1 MRLRS
6 FDSSRSDL
14 ASPDERRSAP
24 IEVGGRRRNRAGR
37 SVIGAPLRRLED
49 PRLIQGQGQY
59 VDDINRPDTYYAVFV
74 RSPEAHARILGIDAD
89 EARTMPGVLGVYSG
103 TDLGLTDRMP
113 NLFPAPAVASS
124 KQGFA
129 LALDEVAYVG
139 EAVVVVVAESRRQ
152 AVDAAELVFVEYDP
166 LPVVVDHLTALD
178 DGTPMAHSDSHSN
191 LVATMHA
198 KYGDVDAAFGAAS
211 KVIDV
216 HVHQHRGACASM
228 EPRGVVAVVDD
239 AFGQLVVW
247 SSTQSPYPLRSHLV
261 EFLGLEGD
269 KVRVIAPDVGG
280 GFGPK
285 AALYAEEY
293 VVAALALKLGV
304 AVKWV
309 ETRREHFVSTLQQRD
324 QSQLYEV
331 AIDGDGRILGL
342 RGRIVHDN
350 GAYVPYGLVLP
361 ATGLQ
366 LTAGPYVV
374 PTMDVAL
381 EVVYTNKTP
390 TSPIRGAGRPYAT
403 FAIERVMDAIARE
416 TGLDRVEVRRRNFIP
431 ADAFPYERE
440 IKSRDGNPVTL
451 DSGDYELAL
460 NNALDAVAG
469 FSARRIQSEAEGKLR
484 GLGIA
489 SYTEDTGLG
498 PFEGARVEVLPSGD
512 VVVDTGAASQGQGH
526 ATVFAQLVAQELGV
540 DPSRIRIRSADTGHY
555 GYGIATVASRTAVT
569 AGSSVHLAAQ
579 EVASMARTLAA
590 EHLEASEDDLVFED
604 GKVKVVGQP
613 GAEVSLGFLAASMQ
627 GTGAKPLPG
636 GRQLPGLA
644 ADRAFQ
650 MHKPAFAFGTH
661 VAEVEV
667 DPETGF
673 VDVIHYVVA
682 HDCGVV
688 LNPMIVDGQIDGGIA
703 HGLGNALSERVSFTE
718 DGQPVATT
726 FMDYRIMSAVEMP
739 QITKLHTTTPA
750 PFNPLGVK
758 GVGEGGTIPAAAT
771 IASAVEDALA
781 PYGAVID
788 RYPITPEMVFGL
800 IEGART

>member
-1 MRLRS
+1 M
-6 FDSSRSDL
+6 
-14 ASPDERRSAP
+14 
-24 IEVGGRRRNRAGR
+24 
-37 SVIGAPLRRLED
+37 IGAPLRRLED
-49 PRLIQGQGQY
+49 PRLIQGQGRY
-59 VDDINRPDTYYAVFV
+59 VDDINRPDTHYVVFV
-74 RSPEAHARILGIDAD
+74 RSPEAHARIVGIEAD
-89 EARTMPGVLGVYSG
+89 EPRTMPGVLGVYSG

-113 NLFPAPAVASS
+113 NLYPAPALAGS

-139 EAVVVVVAESRRQ
+139 EAVVAVVAKTRRQ

-166 LPVVVDHLTALD
+166 LPVVVDHLSALAE
-178 DGTPMAHSDSHSN
+178 GTPMVHSDLDSN

-198 KYGDVDAAFGAAS
+198 KYGEVDGAFGSATR
-211 KVIDV
+211 VIDV

-228 EPRGVVAVVDD
+228 EPRGVMAVVDD
-239 AFGQLVVW
+239 VFGQLVVW
-247 SSTQSPYPLRSHLV
+247 SSTQSPYPLRTHLV

-324 QSQLYEV
+324 QSQLYQV
-331 AIDGDGRILGL
+331 AIDGDGRIQGL
-342 RGRIVHDN
+342 RGRIIHDN

-361 ATGLQ
+361 STGLQ
-366 LTAGPYVV
+366 LTPGPYVV
-374 PTMDVAL
+374 PTMDVTL

-390 TSPIRGAGRPYAT
+390 TCPIRGAGRPYAT

-416 TGLDRVEVRRRNFIP
+416 TGLDRAEVRRRNFIP

-440 IKSRDGNPVTL
+440 IKSRDGNPVTV
-451 DSGDYELAL
+451 DSGDYERAL
-460 NNALDAVAG
+460 NNALGVVAG
-469 FSARRIQSEAEGKLR
+469 FSARRAESEAEGKLR

-512 VVVDTGAASQGQGH
+512 VVIDTGAASQGQGH
-526 ATVFAQLVAQELGV
+526 DTVFAQLVSSELGV
-540 DPSRIRIRSADTGHY
+540 DPSRIRCRSADTGHY
-555 GYGIATVASRTAVT
+555 GYGISTAASRTAVT
-569 AGSSVHLAAQ
+569 AGSSVYLAAK
-579 EVASMARTLAA
+579 EVADMARSLAA
-590 EHLEASEDDLVFED
+590 ERLEANESDLVFEN
-604 GKVKVVGQP
+604 GMVKVVGQP
-613 GAEVSLGFLAASMQ
+613 GAEVSLASLSGSMQ
-627 GTGAKPLPG
+627 GTGATPLPG
-636 GRQLPGLA
+636 GRRLPGLA

-650 MHKPAFAFGTH
+650 MQKPAFAFGTH
-661 VAEVEV
+661 IAEVEI

-673 VDVIHYVVA
+673 VEVVHYVVA

-688 LNPMIVDGQIDGGIA
+688 LNPMIVDGQIDGGVA
-703 HGLGNALSERVSFTE
+703 HGLGNALSERVSFTD

-726 FMDYRIMSAVEMP
+726 FMDYRIMSSVEMP
-739 QITKLHTTTPA
+739 PITKLHSETRS

-771 IASAVEDALA
+771 IASAVEDALSPFRA
-781 PYGAVID
+781 IID
-788 RYPITPEMVFGL
+788 RYPITPETVFDL
-800 IEGART
+800 IQEGRR